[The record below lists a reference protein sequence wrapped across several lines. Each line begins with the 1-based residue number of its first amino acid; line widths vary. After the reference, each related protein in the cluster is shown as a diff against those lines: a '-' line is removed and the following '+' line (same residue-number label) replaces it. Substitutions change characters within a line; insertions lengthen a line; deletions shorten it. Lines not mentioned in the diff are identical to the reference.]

1 MAECLDQR
9 QARDL
14 PRLAWEG
21 FSVALAMEIEAS
33 RQATIARRGTET
45 DPENGSGESDVG
57 RGADCRRIAPQTTH
71 SRLASDGPT
80 LHASRHWTEETRSF
94 STLDDLRTKSCPG
107 HSGLRIL
114 HLADRFLSSSLRVLS
129 PANWN
134 PPDRPLLLHRQP
146 HNNLYP

>member
-45 DPENGSGESDVG
+45 DPENGSGESDMG
-57 RGADCRRIAPQTTH
+57 RGADCRRIAPPTTH

-80 LHASRHWTEETRSF
+80 LHASRHWTEGTPSF
-94 STLDDLRTKSCPG
+94 STLDDVRTESCPG
-107 HSGLRIL
+107 HCGLRPP
-114 HLADRFLSSSLRVLS
+114 HRGGRFLSRSLPVR
-129 PANWN
+129 
-134 PPDRPLLLHRQP
+134 
-146 HNNLYP
+146 

>member
-14 PRLAWEG
+14 PRLASEG
-21 FSVALAMEIEAS
+21 FSVGLAMEIEAS

-45 DPENGSGESDVG
+45 DPENGSGESDMG

-80 LHASRHWTEETRSF
+80 LHASRHCTEETRSL
-94 STLDDLRTKSCPG
+94 STLDCLRTQSLPARPC
-107 HSGLRIL
+107 LRT
-114 HLADRFLSSSLRVLS
+114 
-129 PANWN
+129 
-134 PPDRPLLLHRQP
+134 
-146 HNNLYP
+146 

>member
-9 QARDL
+9 QARDI
-14 PRLAWEG
+14 PRLASEG
-21 FSVALAMEIEAS
+21 FSVALAIEIEAS

-71 SRLASDGPT
+71 SPLASDGPT

-114 HLADRFLSSSLRVLS
+114 HLADRFLSSSLHIPSSGTR
-129 PANWN
+129 N
-134 PPDRPLLLHRQP
+134 PPSPSLPPHRP
-146 HNNLYP
+146 